1 MPLPGMTP
9 ADSTTSAPRAWWLL
23 FAFAAASFLPTL
35 GFYYVGEEAIFP
47 KSALEMWY
55 HNEPIRRLLFG
66 GDLQHNPLFTW
77 LIIPLSMLFGWDAML
92 VVTRA
97 ITVAATVLSG
107 VVVAGLA
114 QALYGNRTFSA
125 LAAVV
130 YLTLSD
136 LFFYR
141 GWLAYVDPLF
151 GFLVFSAIAALW
163 LACERRH
170 AGWLLL
176 ALLALSA
183 AFLAKALTAY
193 VFYASAGLV
202 LLLRGH
208 SRFLL
213 SLPSLLLHV
222 AALLFPLVWFRYF
235 MASSGQGTRMFSEI
249 VAKLAPENFAAY
261 LLKLLAYPLETALC
275 LAPAGLVALWLLMR
289 RRGLPAGAKDAH
301 LGTAVWILLL
311 AYLPYWLAPH
321 SHVRYLVPLY
331 PLAGLV
337 IARVLWLGGEATLAT
352 MRKWVIGLIAV
363 KLLVVLIAFPLYQ
376 QHYRGA
382 NYAETARAII
392 ARTAGHPLYTTN
404 VSASGLS
411 VAAYIDTARLP
422 QQPLGFPPLDWQQGY
437 ALAYEPDEKIG
448 RIAAQY
454 RLGGND
460 LYLLCRGVACDAQ
473 PAGGLRK

>member
-1 MPLPGMTP
+1 MTP
-9 ADSTTSAPRAWWLL
+9 SMSTPDPGDTPRRWWLL
-23 FAFAAASFLPTL
+23 FAVAAATFLPAL
-35 GFYYVGEEAIFP
+35 AFYYVGEEAIFP

-66 GDLQHNPLFTW
+66 GELQHNPLFTW

-92 VVTRA
+92 VVTRG

-107 VVVAGLA
+107 VAVAGLA
-114 QALYGNRTFSA
+114 QILYGNRTFSA

-130 YLTLSD
+130 YLTLAD

-151 GFLVFSAIAALW
+151 GLLVFAAMAGLW
-163 LACERRH
+163 VACERRH
-170 AGWLLL
+170 SGWLAL
-176 ALLALSA
+176 ALLALTG

-193 VFYASAGLV
+193 VFYAGAGLV

-208 SRFLL
+208 RRFLL
-213 SLPSLLLHV
+213 SAPSLALHV
-222 AALLFPLVWFRYF
+222 AALAFPLLWFRFF

-249 VAKLAPENFAAY
+249 VAKLAPESLADY
-261 LLKLLAYPLETALC
+261 LLKLLAYPLETLLS
-275 LAPAGLVALWLLMR
+275 LAPAGLIALWLLLR
-289 RRGLPAGAKDAH
+289 RRRLLADAQDAH
-301 LGTAVWILLL
+301 LATALLILLVG
-311 AYLPYWLAPH
+311 YLPYWLAPH

-337 IARVLWLGGEATLAT
+337 IARVLWLGGAAVLAT
-352 MRKWVIGLIAV
+352 TRKWVIGLIVV

-376 QHYRGA
+376 QRYRGA
-382 NYAETARAII
+382 NYAEAAQAII
-392 ARTAGHPLYTTN
+392 ARTAGHPLYTLN

-422 QQPLGFPPLDWQQGY
+422 KQPLGFPPAEWRDGF

-454 RLGGND
+454 RLGGNE
-460 LYLLCRGVACDAQ
+460 LYLLCRGAACEAQ
-473 PAGGLRK
+473 PAEGLRK